1 MVYYSKDNHQI
12 FASTYN
18 ILSIIVS
25 AQHLLCLINEKFDK
39 ETVWGLRL
47 QSKIEIW
54 FGRHE
59 EGSWHKKWSCPRW
72 AVKVAWRFFFIQVL
86 QSGASNFAK
95 HGGAYFLAVGGVYKR
110 PTCCS
115 RTLWDPRM
123 LQLSLQLQQNSLVH
137 MVLVA
142 GFSNGFPLLRTR
154 RICQRTRGKSDHPH
168 QREPWCFVE
177 VVN

>member
-25 AQHLLCLINEKFDK
+25 AQHLLCLMNEKFDK

-72 AVKVAWRFFFIQVL
+72 AVKVAWRFFFIQVV
-86 QSGASNFAK
+86 QSGASNRAK
-95 HGGAYFLAVGGVYKR
+95 HGGAYFLAVGRSIKDPLAAPERYETQECYNFLYNFSKTHWFTWCWLQDFQMDFLFWEPEEFVSKQEGNLTTHINENHGV
-110 PTCCS
+110 
-115 RTLWDPRM
+115 
-123 LQLSLQLQQNSLVH
+123 
-137 MVLVA
+137 
-142 GFSNGFPLLRTR
+142 LL
-154 RICQRTRGKSDHPH
+154 KL
-168 QREPWCFVE
+168 
-177 VVN
+177 